1 MSCASGFAAERSRKL
16 EKEEA
21 APGSGIWESHVKVP
35 RRAILTVHF
44 HIHSPELA
52 SSFKN
57 KEQFSF

>member
-1 MSCASGFAAERSRKL
+1 MGCASGFAAERSRKL

-21 APGSGIWESHVKVP
+21 APDSGIWESRVKVP

-57 KEQFSF
+57 KE